1 MGALLRRT
9 ETVLKS
15 IKGRAPVP
23 RRAKENGRT
32 ADTALLCPVD
42 LWLPAALLEQAR
54 SAQPSASDRTLQ
66 FLLPDWF
73 TAEQFAAV
81 RGQLAA
87 MYRAA

>member
-1 MGALLRRT
+1 
-9 ETVLKS
+9 
-15 IKGRAPVP
+15 
-23 RRAKENGRT
+23 
-32 ADTALLCPVD
+32 
-42 LWLPAALLEQAR
+42 LEQAR
-54 SAQPSASDRTLQ
+54 SAQPSTSDRTLQ